1 MTITESAK
9 METIEF
15 ASKGENITIIER
27 LVDDLCEKFHIQ
39 EEHYGN
45 ILIAL
50 TEGVNNAIYHGN
62 KQNPDKK
69 VTVTYH
75 ADEDEFRF
83 IIEDEGPGFDFDNVP
98 DPTSPENIEKPN
110 GRGVFLMRHLSDK
123 IGFEDDGRIVQMEFK
138 SLSKPISVDA

>member
-1 MTITESAK
+1 MTTIQSAK

-27 LVDDLCEKFHIQ
+27 LIDELCEKYKIQ

-50 TEGVNNAIYHGN
+50 TEAVNNAIYHGN
-62 KQNPDKK
+62 KQDPDKK
-69 VTVTYH
+69 VILKYQ

-83 IIEDEGPGFDFDNVP
+83 VIEDEGPGFDFENVP

-110 GRGVFLMRHLSDK
+110 GRGVFLMRHLSDE
-123 IGFEDDGRIVQMEFK
+123 IAFEDDGRIVEMQFK
-138 SLSKPISVDA
+138 SLSKPVSVDA

>member
-15 ASKGENITIIER
+15 ASKGENITVIEC
-27 LVDDLCEKFHIQ
+27 LVDDLCEKHRIQ

-50 TEGVNNAIYHGN
+50 TEAVNNAIYHGN
-62 KQNPDKK
+62 KQDPDKK
-69 VTVTYH
+69 VIVKYH

-83 IIEDEGPGFDFDNVP
+83 IIEDEGPGFDFENVP

-110 GRGVFLMRHLSDK
+110 GRGVFLMRHLSDE
-123 IGFEDDGRIVQMEFK
+123 IGFDDDGRIVQLAFK
-138 SLSKPISVDA
+138 SLSKPVSVNA

>member
-1 MTITESAK
+1 MTITQPAN

-15 ASKGENITIIER
+15 ASKGENITVIER
-27 LVDDLCEKFHIQ
+27 LVDDLCEKHHIQ

-50 TEGVNNAIYHGN
+50 TEAVNNAIYHGN
-62 KQNPDKK
+62 KQDPDKMVIVK
-69 VTVTYH
+69 YH
-75 ADEDEFRF
+75 ADADEFTF
-83 IIEDEGPGFDFDNVP
+83 IIEDEGPGFDFENVP

-110 GRGVFLMRHLSDK
+110 GRGVFLMQHLSDE
-123 IGFEDDGRIVQMEFK
+123 IEFEDEGRIVKLAFK

>member
-27 LVDDLCEKFHIQ
+27 LVDDLCERHHIQ

-50 TEGVNNAIYHGN
+50 TEAVNNAIYHGN
-62 KQNPDKK
+62 KQDPDKK
-69 VTVTYH
+69 VIVKYH
-75 ADEDEFRF
+75 ADEDEFQF
-83 IIEDEGPGFDFDNVP
+83 IIEDEGPGFDFENVP

-110 GRGVFLMRHLSDK
+110 GRGVFLMRHLSDE
-123 IGFEDDGRIVQMEFK
+123 IGFDDDGRIVQLAFK

>member
-1 MTITESAK
+1 MTTTESAK
-9 METIEF
+9 METLEF

-27 LVDDLCEKFHIQ
+27 LVDDLCEKHHIQ

-50 TEGVNNAIYHGN
+50 TEAVNNAIYHGN
-62 KQNPDKK
+62 KQDPDKK
-69 VTVTYH
+69 VIVKYH
-75 ADEDEFRF
+75 TDEDEFQF
-83 IIEDEGPGFDFDNVP
+83 IIEDEGPGFDFENVP

-110 GRGVFLMRHLSDK
+110 GRGVFLMRHLSDE
-123 IGFEDDGRIVQMEFK
+123 IGFNDDGRIVQLAFK

>member
-1 MTITESAK
+1 MNTTQSAK

-27 LVDDLCEKFHIQ
+27 LIDDLCEKYHIQ

-50 TEGVNNAIYHGN
+50 TEAVNNAIYHGN
-62 KQNPDKK
+62 KQDPDKNVVVK
-69 VTVTYH
+69 YH

-83 IIEDEGPGFDFDNVP
+83 IIEDEGPGFDYENVP

-110 GRGVFLMRHLSDK
+110 GRGVFLMRHLSDE
-123 IGFEDDGRIVQMEFK
+123 IGFDDDGRIVTMEFK